1 MNGGAGCGESMNGG
15 EGWGE
20 SANGAANQIYGG
32 QRVEWQDDGVREV
45 VPANSAA
52 GWGEPANGAVN

>member
-45 VPANSAA
+45 VRRTVQRGGGSRRMAL
-52 GWGEPANGAVN
+52 